1 VDLFVLKKL
10 ISGWL
15 MPPALPLL
23 FILIGL
29 LRAWSADVRRPRKGR
44 GWVFTGTAILL
55 LSSLGV
61 VSDALV
67 NLTQAGVMPLS
78 PGALKQRMGQPDAPQ
93 AIVIL
98 GGGVRRDLSEDE
110 TDGFAPKQD
119 AQDRLL
125 YAARLARVSE
135 LPILLS
141 GGAPIPQTPPEA
153 RVMRRVLER
162 DLGVPVRWVEDRSLD
177 TGENAR
183 FSAQIL
189 ATAGV
194 QRIVLVTSPSHL
206 QRATPAFVAAGLG
219 VTAAPTAMNPGGGA
233 FWELW
238 VPSAGALRAS
248 TAASHELLGRCWVWL
263 RGLSTSL
270 HVGALGPILEVPARV

>member
-1 VDLFVLKKL
+1 MDLFVLKKL

-29 LRAWSADVRRPRKGR
+29 LRAGSAGARRPRTGQ

-55 LSSLGV
+55 LGSLGV
-61 VSDALV
+61 VSDELV

-110 TDGFAPKQD
+110 PDGFAPKQD
-119 AQDRLL
+119 TQDRLL
-125 YAARLARVSE
+125 YAARLARVSS

-141 GGAPIPQTPPEA
+141 GGSPIPQTPPEA

-177 TGENAR
+177 TSENAR

-194 QRIVLVTSPSHL
+194 RRIVLVTSSSHL
-206 QRATPAFVAAGLG
+206 RRATDAFVEAGLS
-219 VTAAPTAMNPGGGA
+219 VTAAPAAMNPGGGA

-238 VPSAGALRAS
+238 VPSAVALRHS
-248 TAASHELLGRCWVWL
+248 TAASHELLGRCWLWL

-270 HVGALGPILEVPARV
+270 HVGALEPILEVPARV

>member
-1 VDLFVLKKL
+1 VDGFVLKKL

-23 FILIGL
+23 LIVIGVML
-29 LRAWSADVRRPRKGR
+29 ALSGGSRRPRAGQ
-44 GWVFTGTAILL
+44 GWIVVGTLILL

-67 NLTQAGVMPLS
+67 NLTQAGLTPLS
-78 PGALKQRMGQPDAPQ
+78 PAALQQRLLQPNPPQ

-98 GGGVRRDLSEDE
+98 GGGVRRDLSEDDG
-110 TDGFAPKQD
+110 DGFAPKQD

-125 YAARLARVSE
+125 YAARLARSSR
-135 LPILLS
+135 LPILVS

-162 DLGVPVRWVEDRSLD
+162 DLGTAVRWVDDRSLD

-183 FSAQIL
+183 LSASL
-189 ATAGV
+189 LNADGV
-194 QRIVLVTSPSHL
+194 RHIVLVTSASHL
-206 QRATPAFVAAGLG
+206 HRATIAFSEAGLI
-219 VTAAPTAMNPGGGA
+219 VTPAPTALNPGGGA

-238 VPSAGALRAS
+238 VPSAVALRQS
-248 TAASHELLGRCWVWL
+248 TGASHELLGRTFLWL
-263 RGLSTSL
+263 KRLR
-270 HVGALGPILEVPARV
+270 E

>member
-1 VDLFVLKKL
+1 MDGFVLKKL

-23 FILIGL
+23 LIVIGL
-29 LRAWSADVRRPRKGR
+29 LIGFVAAQRGGSRRSQPGR
-44 GWVFTGTAILL
+44 GWVVVGTSILL

-67 NLTQAGVMPLS
+67 NLTQAGLTPLS
-78 PGALKQRMGQPDAPQ
+78 PTGLQQLMFGPNAPQ
-93 AIVIL
+93 AIVVL
-98 GGGVRRDLSEDE
+98 GGGVRRDLSEDD

-125 YAARLARVSE
+125 YAARLARISR
-135 LPILLS
+135 LPILVS

-153 RVMRRVLER
+153 RVMHRVMER
-162 DLGVPVRWVEDRSLD
+162 DLGIAVRWVEDRSLD

-183 FSAQIL
+183 FSEELLRADGIRH
-189 ATAGV
+189 V
-194 QRIVLVTSPSHL
+194 VLVTSPSHL
-206 QRATPAFVAAGLG
+206 QRATSAFLEAGLT
-219 VTAAPTAMNPGGGA
+219 VTQAPTALNPGGGA

-238 VPSAGALRAS
+238 VPSAVALRQS
-248 TAASHELLGRCWVWL
+248 TAASHELLGRAFLWL
-263 RGLSTSL
+263 KRLR
-270 HVGALGPILEVPARV
+270 E

>member
-1 VDLFVLKKL
+1 VDGFVLKKL

-23 FILIGL
+23 LIVIGLLIGL
-29 LRAWSADVRRPRKGR
+29 GTARRGASRRPRAGQ
-44 GWVFTGTAILL
+44 GWILVGTSILL

-61 VSDALV
+61 VSDALL
-67 NLTQAGVMPLS
+67 NLTQSGLTPLS
-78 PGALKQRMGQPDAPQ
+78 PTALEQRMLAPNAPQ

-98 GGGVRRDLSEDE
+98 GVGVRRDLSEDD

-125 YAARLARVSE
+125 YAARLARISR
-135 LPILLS
+135 LPILVS

-153 RVMRRVLER
+153 RVMRRVMER
-162 DLGVPVRWVEDRSLD
+162 DLGVAVRWVEDRSLD

-183 FSAQIL
+183 FSAQL
-189 ATAGV
+189 LNSDGV
-194 QRIVLVTSPSHL
+194 RHVVLVTSPSHL
-206 QRATPAFVAAGLG
+206 QRATSAFLEAGL
-219 VTAAPTAMNPGGGA
+219 TITPAPTALNPGGGA

-238 VPSAGALRAS
+238 VPSAGALRQS
-248 TAASHELLGRCWVWL
+248 TAASHELLGRAFLWL
-263 RGLSTSL
+263 KRLR
-270 HVGALGPILEVPARV
+270 E

>member
-1 VDLFVLKKL
+1 MDLFVLKKF

-23 FILIGL
+23 FILMGL
-29 LRAWSADVRRPRKGR
+29 LKAWSAGARRPRTGR

-78 PGALKQRMGQPDAPQ
+78 PGALKQRMVQPDAPQ

-153 RVMRRVLER
+153 QVMRRVLER
-162 DLGVPVRWVEDRSLD
+162 DLGVPVRWIEDRSLD

-183 FSAQIL
+183 FSAQML
-189 ATAGV
+189 ASAGI

-206 QRATPAFVAAGLG
+206 QRATLAFVKAGLS

-238 VPSAGALRAS
+238 VPSAGALRNS
-248 TAASHELLGRCWVWL
+248 TAASHELVGRCWLWL
-263 RGLSTSL
+263 RGLPTAL
-270 HVGALGPILEVPARV
+270 NVGARGPMLEVSARV